1 MIQRL
6 EEKEVDFDDES
17 DSSYIRLQRY
27 YLLYVCVILI
37 VMQHVK
43 NKIK

>member
-6 EEKEVDFDDES
+6 EEKEVDFDDDN

-27 YLLYVCVILI
+27 YLLYVCVIL
-37 VMQHVK
+37 VAVQPVPK
-43 NKIK
+43 

>member
-6 EEKEVDFDDES
+6 EEKEVDFDDEN

-27 YLLYVCVILI
+27 YLLYVCYFNCFSAC
-37 VMQHVK
+37 QK
-43 NKIK
+43 QN